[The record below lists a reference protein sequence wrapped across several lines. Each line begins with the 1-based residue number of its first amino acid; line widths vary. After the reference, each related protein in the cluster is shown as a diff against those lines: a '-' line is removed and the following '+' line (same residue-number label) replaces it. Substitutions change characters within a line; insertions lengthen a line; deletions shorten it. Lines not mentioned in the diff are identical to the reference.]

1 MRFMMLVYPGPA
13 AETGALPTQKDIE
26 LMTGYNEELTKAG
39 VLLALEGL
47 HPTSDGVRVHFPGG
61 KPVVTDGP
69 FAEAKEIVGGY
80 WLIQTRS
87 KEEAIEW
94 ASRVPPLADHFI
106 EVRQVYEMDEFGL
119 DPESELSERVDRISA
134 AVGQD
139 EGAAGA

>member
-13 AETGALPTQKDIE
+13 AETGALPAQEDIE
-26 LMTGYNEELTKAG
+26 LMMAYNEELTKAG

-47 HPTSDGVRVHFPGG
+47 HPTSDGARVHFDDG

-87 KEEAIEW
+87 KAEAIEW
-94 ASRVPPLADHFI
+94 ASRVPPLPDHFI
-106 EVRQVYEMDEFGL
+106 EVRQVYEMDEFGI
-119 DPESELSERVDRISA
+119 DPESELAGQVERVSA
-134 AVGQD
+134 SVAQN
-139 EGAAGA
+139 EAPGA